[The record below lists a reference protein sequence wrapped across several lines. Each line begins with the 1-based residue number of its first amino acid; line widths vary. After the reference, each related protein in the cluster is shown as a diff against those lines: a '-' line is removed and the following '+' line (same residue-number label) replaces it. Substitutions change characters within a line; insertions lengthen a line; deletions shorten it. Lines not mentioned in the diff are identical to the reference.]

1 MSPNNRVSGLSSL
14 QFGRIHGYHE
24 HALPVLAPFMSG
36 VLAMSHTPA
45 EGAATSHLEANTQ
58 ASDSKGIAPRKIVTP
73 VALFVAA
80 VVFAIIAL
88 ELYPSTAQLPTPPYA
103 TLGVTS
109 VAGPVGIIRYLVTQV
124 SPTRAEMLVTV
135 KMPVDT
141 KVPAPGAVDVLAAP
155 PIGTRFTTC
164 PAPNCKF
171 APSTDVTSWAKPL
184 IFSMK
189 SDGFGQPVPTAETGF
204 LVDAS
209 GFGVTHNSTT
219 ASAAIPQV
227 LYEGGGGS
235 PTLLTQYNIPGA
247 SSYDWSSFPTE
258 FANSRFATW
267 SELVTSGDVG
277 GRAAVGINHANQ
289 SSESDDTFI
298 AGALIG
304 LAGGALLSGFQEAM
318 HARD

>member
-1 MSPNNRVSGLSSL
+1 MSQTPTDENAPYKAAESAAA
-14 QFGRIHGYHE
+14 
-24 HALPVLAPFMSG
+24 ALPVVPEEPSAGPDG
-36 VLAMSHTPA
+36 QEGPA
-45 EGAATSHLEANTQ
+45 ASRPEADTGGR
-58 ASDSKGIAPRKIVTP
+58 DSKRIPPRKIVAP
-73 VALFVAA
+73 VALFAA
-80 VVFAIIAL
+80 AAVFAIIAL
-88 ELYPSTAQLPTPPYA
+88 ALYPSTAQLPTPPYA
-103 TLGVTS
+103 SLGVTS
-109 VAGPVGIIRYLVTQV
+109 VAGPVQLIKYLVRQV

-135 KMPVDT
+135 EMPVGA

-171 APSTDVTSWAKPL
+171 VASRDFTSWAKPL

-189 SDGFGQPVPTAETGF
+189 LDGAGQLVPTAETGF
-204 LVDAS
+204 LVDGS
-209 GFGVTHNSTT
+209 GFGLTYNSTT
-219 ASAAIPQV
+219 ASAAIPEV
-227 LYEGGGGS
+227 LYEGGGGT
-235 PTLLTQYNIPGA
+235 PTLLTQYNIPDA

-258 FANSRFATW
+258 FANHRFATW

>member
-1 MSPNNRVSGLSSL
+1 VSNTPTDDNAAHRAAEPAAAPPK
-14 QFGRIHGYHE
+14 RI
-24 HALPVLAPFMSG
+24 
-36 VLAMSHTPA
+36 
-45 EGAATSHLEANTQ
+45 AT
-58 ASDSKGIAPRKIVTP
+58 RKIVTP
-73 VALFVAA
+73 VALFAAA

-109 VAGPVGIIRYLVTQV
+109 DAGPVQVIRYLVRQV

-135 KMPVDT
+135 TMPVGT
-141 KVPAPGAVDVLAAP
+141 KIPEPGAVDVLAAP

-171 APSTDVTSWAKPL
+171 VSSEDFTSWAKPL

-189 SDGFGQPVPTAETGF
+189 RNPAGQLVATAETGF

-209 GFGVTHNSTT
+209 GFGVTHNSST
-219 ASAAIPQV
+219 ASAAIPQI
-227 LYEGGGGS
+227 LYEGGGGT
-235 PTLLTQYNIPGA
+235 PTLLAQYNIPGA

-258 FANSRFATW
+258 FANNRFATW

-289 SSESDDTFI
+289 SSQSDDTFI